1 MSELV
6 GQETGRRWVEALYR
20 ENYEVVR
27 RLARSLLTGNLKSMA
42 EDVAQEVF
50 VDAQEQQEALKRH
63 PNVRGWLMLTTK
75 YKCFNLLRTRKKVQ
89 VIYIDDEEMER
100 IEDEHCAWQLQAALE
115 TPRSREDVDRALQ
128 ENLSPREQT
137 LFHQHYE
144 EHIDCEQLAALR
156 RGQGS
161 HAASHLPRRAARPK
175 RDSFRIPV
183 GYGICL
189 LPHGTFLKND
199 APNKWAFPKTIP
211 AEVKRK

>member
-50 VDAQEQQEALKRH
+50 VDAQVQQEALKRH

-128 ENLSPREQT
+128 ENLSPN
-137 LFHQHYE
+137 
-144 EHIDCEQLAALR
+144 R
-156 RGQGS
+156 RCFTS
-161 HAASHLPRRAARPK
+161 TMKSTSIASSLPRATAWAGKPCGFAFTA
-175 RDSFRIPV
+175 SS
-183 GYGICL
+183 
-189 LPHGTFLKND
+189 GTPE
-199 APNKWAFPKTIP
+199 A
-211 AEVKRK
+211 

>member
-50 VDAQEQQEALKRH
+50 VDAQVQQEALKRH

-89 VIYIDDEEMER
+89 VIDIDDEEMER

-144 EHIDCEQLAALR
+144 EHIDCEQLAARYGVGREAMRLR
-156 RGQGS
+156 IYRVER
-161 HAASHLPRRAARPK
+161 HARSVIH
-175 RDSFRIPV
+175 SVFR
-183 GYGICL
+183 
-189 LPHGTFLKND
+189 
-199 APNKWAFPKTIP
+199 
-211 AEVKRK
+211 

>member
-50 VDAQEQQEALKRH
+50 VDAQVQQEALKRH

-100 IEDEHCAWQLQAALE
+100 PVPARMWTEPCRRIC
-115 TPRSREDVDRALQ
+115 RRA
-128 ENLSPREQT
+128 N
-137 LFHQHYE
+137 
-144 EHIDCEQLAALR
+144 R
-156 RGQGS
+156 RCFTS
-161 HAASHLPRRAARPK
+161 TMKSTSIASSLPRATAWAGKPCGFAFTA
-175 RDSFRIPV
+175 SS
-183 GYGICL
+183 
-189 LPHGTFLKND
+189 GTPE
-199 APNKWAFPKTIP
+199 A
-211 AEVKRK
+211 

>member
-50 VDAQEQQEALKRH
+50 VDAQVQQEALKRH

-115 TPRSREDVDRALQ
+115 ICRRA
-128 ENLSPREQT
+128 N
-137 LFHQHYE
+137 
-144 EHIDCEQLAALR
+144 R
-156 RGQGS
+156 RCFTS
-161 HAASHLPRRAARPK
+161 TMKSISTASSLPRATAWAGKPCGFAFTA
-175 RDSFRIPV
+175 SS
-183 GYGICL
+183 
-189 LPHGTFLKND
+189 GTPE
-199 APNKWAFPKTIP
+199 A
-211 AEVKRK
+211 